1 MSDRRLPICPMIR
14 RLETETMKRVPKGL
28 RARARRIRTAWN
40 PPSDAPTQPTLLAPS
55 IRLVD
60 ADLPDGV
67 TRESL
72 HQMLSSLSIDG
83 APAAELAGY
92 LSEDFERFVL
102 TWNLARNSTGRALEV
117 GANPY
122 FTTLLL
128 RELTDL
134 DLELTNCFAPD
145 DPGAVRSQRISYR
158 TVSGVDVDAEATY
171 RPVNVEEDRFPYSD
185 ESFDVVLFCEVIEH
199 LQTDPV
205 AAIEEI
211 HRVLRPGGRLVLS
224 TPNVARLENVARL
237 IAGAN
242 IYDPYSGY
250 GAYGRH
256 NREYTRHELHRLLL
270 YSGFRSI
277 ESFSADVHD
286 HHADSFVDAAE
297 LTSLLQRRQPD
308 LGQYLFVTAEKADLE
323 RAGHRPSFLYRS
335 LPPGVIETYE

>member
-1 MSDRRLPICPMIR
+1 MQFGRRASPI
-14 RLETETMKRVPKGL
+14 E
-28 RARARRIRTAWN
+28 
-40 PPSDAPTQPTLLAPS
+40 PS
-55 IRLVD
+55 
-60 ADLPDGV
+60 
-67 TRESL
+67 
-72 HQMLSSLSIDG
+72 
-83 APAAELAGY
+83 AA
-92 LSEDFERFVL
+92 
-102 TWNLARNSTGRALEV
+102 TK
-117 GANPY
+117 
-122 FTTLLL
+122 
-128 RELTDL
+128 
-134 DLELTNCFAPD
+134 
-145 DPGAVRSQRISYR
+145 
-158 TVSGVDVDAEATY
+158 VDAEATY

-211 HRVLRPGGRLVLS
+211 HRVLRPGGRLVLT

-237 IAGAN
+237 VAGAN

-277 ESFSADVHD
+277 ESFSADVHE
-286 HHADSFVDAAE
+286 HRADSFVE
-297 LTSLLQRRQPD
+297 LADLTPLLQSRQPD

-323 RAGHRPSFLYRS
+323 QSGRRPSFLYRS